1 MSSNPG
7 FASRLFVSGSAGFL
21 LIGVYGAAVGV
32 VLPEFTRVFGLSD
45 GAVGLFPAVWGLGS
59 VLIVAAGTMGVRGL
73 TARLSALLLAL
84 GGVLIATGAGW
95 LPTLLGAFLAGAG
108 FGITASHVN
117 RAFLTGFG
125 PRGPSMVGLV
135 NAINAIGLV
144 AAPLL
149 LVAAGGSPRLLYA
162 ALAMFAVACMAL
174 YPAREDG
181 FAGALRGLPPLG
193 RREIGLLALITGST
207 VIESGLAAFSALAL
221 IALGRAADHA
231 YLLVSAYFAAFFLGR
246 LSLYWLTRHVAPERL
261 LLAAAIGAACGAA
274 LAMGGLAEA
283 GYVLTGAFVGIA
295 FPSAYIWQARLLG
308 PDPRMA
314 SSMVLAGLTGGVIG
328 PVLFAAVLGVAGV
341 ANLFLLTT
349 IVAAVLSLAIIRSL
363 SQNAPPAP
371 AAPA

>member
-1 MSSNPG
+1 MSSTPG
-7 FASRLFVSGSAGFL
+7 FASRLFLSGSAGFL

-32 VLPEFTRVFGLSD
+32 VLPEFTRIFGLSD
-45 GAVGLFPAVWGLGS
+45 RAAGLFPAVWGLGS
-59 VLIVAAGTMGVRGL
+59 VLMVAAGTLGVRGL
-73 TARLSALLLAL
+73 TARLSTLLLAL
-84 GGVLIATGAGW
+84 GGVLIAAGPGW

-149 LVAAGGSPRLLYA
+149 LVAAGGSPHLLYA
-162 ALAMFAVACMAL
+162 GLTLFALACMTL
-174 YPAREDG
+174 FPSREDG
-181 FAGALRGLPPLG
+181 FAGASRGLPPLG
-193 RREIGLLALITGST
+193 RREVGLLALITGST
-207 VIESGLAAFSALAL
+207 VIESGLAAFAALAL
-221 IALGRAADHA
+221 IAMGRAADHA

-261 LLAAAIGAACGAA
+261 LLVSAIGVACGAG
-274 LAMGGLAEA
+274 LAMSGLAGP

-295 FPSAYIWQARLLG
+295 FPSAYIWQSRILG

-328 PVLFAAVLGVAGV
+328 PVLFAAVLGVTGV
-341 ANLFLLTT
+341 EHLFTLTA
-349 IVAAVLSLAIIRSL
+349 IVAALLSLAILRGLAS
-363 SQNAPPAP
+363 NAPPAP

>member
-45 GAVGLFPAVWGLGS
+45 RAVGLFPAVWGLGS

-193 RREIGLLALITGST
+193 RREIGLLSLITGST

-231 YLLVSAYFAAFFLGR
+231 YLLVSAYFAAFFLGL